1 MNAQFI
7 RKWMASS
14 LGVALMLVWIG
25 PASGQTFS
33 SGSTGADGAYAP
45 TCAPTPCTV
54 TEALPPSGV
63 YNYTTVTIPSGVTVR
78 YTRNAANT
86 PVTLLAA
93 GDVTI
98 MGTISVNGGNGL
110 DGSTTGTGLIF
121 NAGGL
126 GGPGGFNGG
135 NGDVLGALLL
145 ISGTWGQG
153 PGGGRV

>member
-86 PVTLLAA
+86 PVTVLAA

-98 MGTISVNGGNGL
+98 MGTISVNGDNGL
-110 DGSTTGTGLIF
+110 DGSTTGTGQIVVTP
-121 NAGGL
+121 GGL

-135 NGDVLGALLL
+135 
-145 ISGTWGQG
+145 SGV
-153 PGGGRV
+153 GGLSLSSGIGN